1 MFGLRSDGR
10 KIKTLG
16 PFFRVIPHVMK
27 ERSDSHVYYTQDLP
41 LKSLD
46 AYIAKKEQEG
56 IKISYMHIIYTALV
70 RLLAEKPALNRFVM
84 DGRTYARHGITIS
97 LAIKKE
103 MTEEIEET
111 TLKIPFTGSE
121 NIFEIK
127 EKLDST
133 IIKNKDLSAENST
146 DRLAKLLS
154 LVPDFLF
161 KFIVNILM
169 FLDKHGMMPK
179 AVINA
184 SPFHTSAFLT
194 NVGSLGIDA
203 IYHHI
208 YNFGTTGVFLAMGK
222 KKKSYI
228 YEDDSIVQEKTISL
242 AWVADERICDGFYYA
257 NALKSFYRY
266 MKKPELLEKSITPK
280 EDIR

>member
-1 MFGLRSDGR
+1 MFGLRTDGR
-10 KIKTLG
+10 KIKTIG

-27 ERSDSHVYYTQDLP
+27 DRSDSHVYYTQDLP
-41 LKSLD
+41 IKSLD
-46 AYIAKKEQEG
+46 EYIAKKEEEG
-56 IKISYMHIIYTALV
+56 IRMSYMNIIYAALI

-84 DGRTYARHGITIS
+84 NGRTYARNGITIS

-103 MTEEIEET
+103 MSEIEET
-111 TLKIPFTGSE
+111 TLKIPFTGAE

-127 EKLDST
+127 EKLDSA
-133 IIKNKDLSAENST
+133 IEENKDLKAENST
-146 DRLAKLLS
+146 DKLAKLLS
-154 LVPDFLF
+154 IVPNWLF
-161 KFIVNILM
+161 KLIVNILI
-169 FLDKHGMMPK
+169 FLDKHGIMPK
-179 AVINA
+179 AIINA

-222 KKKSYI
+222 KKKSYV
-228 YEDDSIVQEKTISL
+228 YEDDNIVQEKTISL

-257 NALKSFYRY
+257 TALKSFYKY
-266 MKKPELLEKSITPK
+266 MKKPELLEKNIIPQQ
-280 EDIR
+280 DIK